1 MPTSWTVYNAN
12 VGSMRFC
19 CQLRDSIS
27 TNTASAF
34 LMMIKQKQILL
45 SSVYQPVIITD
56 QMLFNILNK
65 DTVLRKMLCNEV
77 NLNQMLKKVCR
88 K

>member
-1 MPTSWTVYNAN
+1 
-12 VGSMRFC
+12 
-19 CQLRDSIS
+19 
-27 TNTASAF
+27 
-34 LMMIKQKQILL
+34 MMIKQKQTLL